1 LREAAGRSRRQ
12 AVIAAVGMAKIP
24 SVRGTANWDNSS
36 SNTETRQWNC
46 ALFAL
51 HHAAEFGYGILK
63 E

>member
-1 LREAAGRSRRQ
+1 
-12 AVIAAVGMAKIP
+12 MAHSNNQP
-24 SVRGTANWDNSS
+24 SANWDNSS